1 MWRRIAV
8 AGVLMAG
15 VVGQV
20 KADANRAGAVV
31 LTIYPGAKAIGMGG
45 AFSAV
50 ADDPSTLWYNPAGL
64 GTLKGGI
71 LYLVHAPWLRTLVTT
86 NDSYFEFAS
95 LTSSTR
101 IGTFSLAL
109 TYLTVGEVQVVYGD
123 VDYGTT
129 TPYDLVLTLGYGNRF
144 LSTPFG
150 DLYLGG
156 AAKALYSFLIPR
168 SILERMGDDPN
179 SGDAFTV
186 AVDGSVY
193 LKKWPGY
200 SVSFG
205 FMNLGPG
212 LRFGNVEPD
221 PLPYSLR
228 LGFAVVP
235 VYDTINKLQIAF
247 DVHKVAVGIMDEFT
261 RGIAVPGSGT
271 EMDTVYGFAAII
283 KDAWM
288 HVGVDYTFYNL
299 VSFRIGYFYDYRG
312 ARVGPTFGGGITYK
326 GFTIDIADDT
336 QIYDFNK
343 QQDIDVKQNLRF
355 GFRYTKT
362 DFKLF

>member
-1 MWRRIAV
+1 MGIAV
-8 AGVLMAG
+8 
-15 VVGQV
+15 GQA

-64 GTLKGGI
+64 GAIKGGV

-101 IGTFSLAL
+101 IGTFSLGL
-109 TYLTVGEVQVVYGD
+109 TYLTVGEVQVQYGD

-129 TPYDLVLTLGYGNRF
+129 TPYDLVLTLGYGRRLF
-144 LSTPFG
+144 STVLG
-150 DLYLGG
+150 DLYVGG
-156 AAKALYSFLIPR
+156 AAKALYSFLIPKA
-168 SILERMGDDPN
+168 ILERMGDDPN

-186 AVDGSVY
+186 AADGSIY
-193 LKKWPGY
+193 LRKWPGY

-205 FMNLGPG
+205 FMNVGPG
-212 LRFGNVEPD
+212 LKFGSVNKPD

-235 VYDTINKLQIAF
+235 VYDTVNKLQIAF
-247 DVHKVAVGIMDEFT
+247 DVHKVAVGITDEFT
-261 RGIAVPGSGT
+261 RGITLTREDGT
-271 EMDTVYGFAAII
+271 VDTVKGLSAVVR
-283 KDAWM
+283 DAWM

-299 VSFRIGYFYDYRG
+299 VSFRVGYFYDERG
-312 ARVGPTFGGGITYK
+312 ARVGPTFGGGVTYK

-343 QQDIDVKQNLRF
+343 HQDIDVKQNLRF